1 MFPKELRSLVRL
13 QDFDRQQLKHYSQ
26 ACVCASIRDPKL
38 FLRFHLDSF
47 PQSFCTIGDQYT
59 ILSEKRVRSN
69 FPYMTDK

>member
-13 QDFDRQQLKHYSQ
+13 WDFDRQQLKHYSQ

-47 PQSFCTIGDQYT
+47 PESFCTIGDQHT
-59 ILSEKRVRSN
+59 ILSEKKSSLK
-69 FPYMTDK
+69 FSLHD